1 MPDRKALSV
10 TELTELVKQVV
21 ETSFDSVLVDGEI
34 SNWRP
39 APSGHVYFTLK
50 DRGAMIQAVMFKGK
64 AMRLAFRPADGMAV
78 RAGGSLGVYA
88 ARGQYQIIVDYMEKA
103 GEGELLALLE
113 ERKRRLAAEGLFN
126 PERKRPIPAFPAR
139 VAVVTSP
146 TGAAI
151 RDILNVIKRRNAGI
165 RITILPSLV
174 QGDEA
179 PASIARQIA
188 TANAF
193 GLGDVLIV
201 GRGGGSVEDLAA
213 FSDEAVVRAVA
224 ASGIPVISAVG
235 HEIDWSLCDLAA
247 DLRAPTPS
255 AAAELVSEHAEEV
268 ISRVSAAAGR
278 LEDGMRSR
286 LDRAFMAIRYFSAEA
301 LEMRLERIQQPLR
314 QRFDDAKESLVY
326 GIRTACTKA
335 GHRLSSAESV
345 LRAADPAAVLARGF
359 AVVRKQGSALAV
371 RAASEL
377 EPEQQVCISYALG
390 QSDAIIKEIRQ

>member
-21 ETSFDSVLVDGEI
+21 ESSFDSVLVDGEI

-88 ARGQYQIIVDYMEKA
+88 ARGQYQIIVDSMEKA
-103 GEGELLALLE
+103 GEGELLAMLE
-113 ERKRRLAAEGLFN
+113 ERKRRLAAEGLFD
-126 PERKRPIPAFPAR
+126 PERKRPIPAFPSR

-151 RDILNVIKRRNAGI
+151 RDILNVMKRRNAGI

-179 PASIARQIA
+179 PSSIARQIE

-193 GLGDVLIV
+193 GLGDVIIV
-201 GRGGGSVEDLAA
+201 GRGGGSIEDLAA

-224 ASGIPVISAVG
+224 ASSIPVISAVG

-255 AAAELVSEHAEEV
+255 AAAELVSEHAEDV
-268 ISRVSAAAGR
+268 IARVAAAAGR

-326 GIRTACTKA
+326 GIRTACCRGQTPLVFGRVGAEGFRSRGGTGQGFCSCQETGFHA
-335 GHRLSSAESV
+335 GHT
-345 LRAADPAAVLARGF
+345 
-359 AVVRKQGSALAV
+359 GS
-371 RAASEL
+371 
-377 EPEQQVCISYALG
+377 LG
-390 QSDAIIKEIRQ
+390 TGTG

>member
-1 MPDRKALSV
+1 MPVRKALSV

-64 AMRLAFRPADGMAV
+64 ALRLAFRPADGMAV
-78 RAGGSLGVYA
+78 RASGSLGVYA
-88 ARGQYQIIVDYMEKA
+88 ARGQYQIIVDSMEKA
-103 GEGELLALLE
+103 GEGELLAMLE
-113 ERKRRLAAEGLFN
+113 ERKRRLAAEGLFD
-126 PERKRPIPAFPAR
+126 PQRKRPIPAFPSR

-165 RITILPSLV
+165 RITILPALV

-179 PASIARQIA
+179 PASIARQIE

-201 GRGGGSVEDLAA
+201 GRGGGSIEDLAA
-213 FSDEAVVRAVA
+213 FSDEMVVRAVA
-224 ASGIPVISAVG
+224 ASGISVISAVG

-255 AAAELVSEHAEEV
+255 AAAELVSEHAEDV
-268 ISRVSAAAGR
+268 IARVATAAGR

-286 LDRAFMAIRYFSAEA
+286 LDRAFMALRYFSTEA

-326 GIRTACTKA
+326 GIQSACATA

-345 LRAADPAAVLARGF
+345 LRASNPEAVLARGF
-359 AVVRKQGSALAV
+359 AVVRKQGSTLAI
-371 RAASEL
+371 RSASEL
-377 EPEQQVCISYALG
+377 QPEEEICISYAIG
-390 QSDAIIKEIRQ
+390 QTDAVIKEIRR

>member
-1 MPDRKALSV
+1 MPERKALSV

-21 ETSFDSVLVDGEI
+21 ESSFDSVLVDGEI

-50 DRGAMIQAVMFKGK
+50 DKGAMIQAVMFKGK
-64 AMRLAFRPADGMAV
+64 AMRLSFRPSDGMAV
-78 RAGGSLGVYA
+78 RASGSLGVYT
-88 ARGQYQIIVDYMEKA
+88 ARGQYQIIVDSLEKA
-103 GEGELLALLE
+103 GEGELLAMLE
-113 ERKRRLAAEGLFN
+113 ERKRRLAAEGLFD
-126 PERKRPIPAFPAR
+126 PERKRPIPAFPSR

-179 PASIARQIA
+179 PASIARQIQ

-201 GRGGGSVEDLAA
+201 GRGGGSIEDLAA

-224 ASGIPVISAVG
+224 TSVIPVISAVG

-255 AAAELVSEHAEEV
+255 AAAELVSGQAEDV
-268 ISRVSAAAGR
+268 IARVAAAAGR

-286 LDRAFMAIRYFSAEA
+286 LDRAFMAIRYFSTEA

-326 GIRTACTKA
+326 GIQTACTEA
-335 GHRLSSAESV
+335 RHRLSATESV
-345 LRAADPAAVLARGF
+345 LRASDPSAVLARGF
-359 AVVRKQGSALAV
+359 AVVRKQGSTLAV
-371 RAASEL
+371 RSASEL
-377 EPEQQVCISYALG
+377 EQEQQVCISYAIG
-390 QSDAIIKEIRQ
+390 QTDAVIKEIRK

>member
-1 MPDRKALSV
+1 MPDRTALSV
-10 TELTELVKQVV
+10 TELTELVKNVV
-21 ETSFDSVLVDGEI
+21 ESSFESVLVDGEI

-64 AMRLAFRPADGMAV
+64 AMRLAFRPADGMGV
-78 RAGGSLGVYA
+78 RASGSLGVYA
-88 ARGQYQIIVDYMEKA
+88 ARGQYQIIVDSLEKA
-103 GEGELLALLE
+103 GEGELLAMLE
-113 ERKRRLAAEGLFN
+113 ERKRRLAAEGLFD
-126 PERKRPIPAFPAR
+126 PERKRPVPAFPSR

-179 PASIARQIA
+179 PASIARQIQ

-193 GLGDVLIV
+193 GLGDVIIV
-201 GRGGGSVEDLAA
+201 GRGGGSIEDLAA

-255 AAAELVSEHAEEV
+255 AAAELVSGQAEEV
-268 ISRVSAAAGR
+268 IARVAAAAGR

-286 LDRAFMAIRYFSAEA
+286 LDRAFMAIRYFSTEA

-326 GIRTACTKA
+326 GIRTACTEA

-359 AVVRKQGSALAV
+359 AVVWKQGSSLAV

-377 EPEQQVCISYALG
+377 KPDEHVCISYAIG
-390 QSDAIIKEIRQ
+390 QTDAVIKEIRT

>member
-21 ETSFDSVLVDGEI
+21 EASFDSVLVDGEI

-64 AMRLAFRPADGMAV
+64 AVRLAFRPADGMAV
-78 RAGGSLGVYA
+78 RASGSLGVYA
-88 ARGQYQIIVDYMEKA
+88 ARGQYQIIVDSLEKA
-103 GEGELLALLE
+103 GEGELLAMLE
-113 ERKRRLAAEGLFN
+113 ERKRRLAAEGLFD
-126 PERKRPIPAFPAR
+126 PVRKRPIPAFPSR
-139 VAVVTSP
+139 VAVITSP

-151 RDILNVIKRRNAGI
+151 RDILNVMKRRNAGI

-179 PASIARQIA
+179 PASIARQIQ

-193 GLGDVLIV
+193 GLGDVIIV
-201 GRGGGSVEDLAA
+201 GRGGGSMEDLAA

-224 ASGIPVISAVG
+224 VSSIPVISAVG

-255 AAAELVSEHAEEV
+255 AAAELVSEHAEDV
-268 ISRVSAAAGR
+268 IARVATAAGR

-326 GIRTACTKA
+326 GISTACSEA
-335 GHRLSSAESV
+335 RHRLSSAESV
-345 LRAADPAAVLARGF
+345 LRASDPAAVLARGF
-359 AVVRKQGSALAV
+359 AVVRKQGSTLAV

-377 EPEQQVCISYALG
+377 QTDEHVCISYAIG
-390 QSDAIIKEIRQ
+390 QTDAVIKEIRT

>member
-10 TELTELVKQVV
+10 TELTELVKNVV

-64 AMRLAFRPADGMAV
+64 ALRLAFRPADGMAV
-78 RAGGSLGVYA
+78 RTSGSLGVYA
-88 ARGQYQIIVDYMEKA
+88 ARGQYQIIVDSMEKA
-103 GEGELLALLE
+103 GEGELLAMLE
-113 ERKRRLAAEGLFN
+113 ERKRRLAAEGLFD
-126 PERKRPIPAFPAR
+126 PLRKRPIPAFPSR

-179 PASIARQIA
+179 PASIARQIE
-188 TANAF
+188 TANAY

-201 GRGGGSVEDLAA
+201 GRGGGSIEDLAA

-255 AAAELVSEHAEEV
+255 AAAELVSEHAEDV
-268 ISRVSAAAGR
+268 IARVTTAAGR

-286 LDRAFMAIRYFSAEA
+286 LDRAFMALRFFSTEA

-314 QRFDDAKESLVY
+314 QRFDDAKEALVY
-326 GIRTACTKA
+326 GIQSACAAA

-345 LRAADPAAVLARGF
+345 LRASNPEAVLARGF
-359 AVVRKQGSALAV
+359 AVVRKQGSSLAI
-371 RAASEL
+371 RSASEL
-377 EPEQQVCISYALG
+377 QPDEEICISYAIG
-390 QSDAIIKEIRQ
+390 QTNAVIKEIRR